1 MLSSRAR
8 SGSLPSPV
16 GYLCSA
22 CTMNSSTIAR
32 PIAIRA
38 RCCLRASGLQEEFHL
53 DARELDD
60 VVVLESV
67 RRRADLL
74 AVDVGARGALDVGDE
89 VALRPPGQD
98 RDLNPGLAEGGER
111 LGELELLAGVRAGE
125 ELDRADR
132 LARGPRRGRRRR
144 RRGGLWGG
152 RRFPP
157 RRRRPR
163 APRRAGPRRG

>member
-22 CTMNSSTIAR
+22 CMTNSSTIAR

-60 VVVLESV
+60 VVVLEPV

-74 AVDVGARGALDVGDE
+74 AVHVGTRRALDVRNE
-89 VALRPPGQD
+89 VALRPARED
-98 RDLNPGLAEGGER
+98 RDL
-111 LGELELLAGVRAGE
+111 
-125 ELDRADR
+125 
-132 LARGPRRGRRRR
+132 
-144 RRGGLWGG
+144 
-152 RRFPP
+152 
-157 RRRRPR
+157 
-163 APRRAGPRRG
+163 